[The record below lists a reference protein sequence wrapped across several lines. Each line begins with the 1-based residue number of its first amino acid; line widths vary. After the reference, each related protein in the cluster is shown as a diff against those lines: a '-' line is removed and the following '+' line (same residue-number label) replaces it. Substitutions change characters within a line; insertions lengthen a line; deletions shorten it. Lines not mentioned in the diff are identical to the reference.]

1 VIDRPKGDNPARV
14 TFFALVTRIDAA
26 AALRESKM
34 GLAIDVSECRGP
46 FHRETNRLV
55 AASPSART
63 ITQTHGICWNFR
75 VDEYLGRCGALLA
88 CLTNMSVE
96 NPERPPLSTTRVTS
110 PALALLRQIQNEYRE
125 MPGLILTEAQAR
137 RLWAADDK
145 TCRTAL
151 TMLLER
157 GFLKRTRIGAY
168 VRAVD

>member
-1 VIDRPKGDNPARV
+1 
-14 TFFALVTRIDAA
+14 
-26 AALRESKM
+26 
-34 GLAIDVSECRGP
+34 
-46 FHRETNRLV
+46 
-55 AASPSART
+55 
-63 ITQTHGICWNFR
+63 
-75 VDEYLGRCGALLA
+75 
-88 CLTNMSVE
+88 MSVE

-125 MPGLILTEAQAR
+125 MPGLVLTEAQAR

-151 TMLLER
+151 TMLLED